1 MNYYYFC
8 KSNIR
13 VTDLIVGSRN
23 MIDVFTKY
31 RQFLNIFYCFRWTS
45 FFESA
50 MDKYEVIFNAKLRP
64 NFFSVNVTLLAVVFG
79 RQISKKRLFYMKFC
93 AHSKTIKDA
102 KKCLVFGK
110 N

>member
-13 VTDLIVGSRN
+13 VTDLIVGYNN
-23 MIDVFTKY
+23 MIKVFTKY
-31 RQFLNIFYCFRWTS
+31 PQFLSIFYCFRWTS
-45 FFESA
+45 LFESA
-50 MDKYEVIFNAKLRP
+50 MDKYEVKFNAKLRP

-79 RQISKKRLFYMKFC
+79 RQISQNRLFYMKFC
-93 AHSKTIKDA
+93 PHSKTIKDA
-102 KKCLVFGK
+102 KKLSVFGK